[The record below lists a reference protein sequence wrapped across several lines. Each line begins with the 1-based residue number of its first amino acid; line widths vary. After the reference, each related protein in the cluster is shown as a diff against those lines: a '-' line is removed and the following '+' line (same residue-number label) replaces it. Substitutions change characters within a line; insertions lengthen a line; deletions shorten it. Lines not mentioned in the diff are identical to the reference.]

1 MFHFFSRRNTGVLP
15 IKPADIRKGMVLTH
29 LPTGTRRTAV
39 HAASSGLLLI
49 DDNGHL
55 FGPSEKELAQQY
67 CLLGSVTIPILIH
80 SKGYGGQIRQD
91 NLEIRCCPYTGLFWT
106 DAWFI
111 NDWTGSWYSF
121 DTDRHWP
128 VQKQYL
134 LKYLEDLLILCGK
147 R

>member
-67 CLLGSVTIPILIH
+67 CLRGHQLRCSFEIEALWKKARQLHQADKRLLTRLGFRLSPETIRRAL
-80 SKGYGGQIRQD
+80 
-91 NLEIRCCPYTGLFWT
+91 
-106 DAWFI
+106 AA
-111 NDWTGSWYSF
+111 
-121 DTDRHWP
+121 
-128 VQKQYL
+128 
-134 LKYLEDLLILCGK
+134 
-147 R
+147 